1 MYRDGFLILRKAVPA
16 EMVSAARRVLNT
28 HLGALSQS
36 AQRSKEMAAV
46 RRAAAA
52 ASAVGRDPRLLDTF
66 NKTAVVKTVE
76 AFFGGPVNPAQGA
89 QVATKFPDDA
99 LMQVNESGYRNKDTP
114 FHSWFGHLDGLWS
127 GGTQVPDIG
136 EVFTPHKKRMWYRDP
151 ATNGASRTHPEFN
164 CNLSNFTALVGVA
177 LSDQRL
183 EGAGNL
189 GLLKG
194 GHRKME
200 RFFQQQRDAGG
211 PLGPDGP
218 GWPREHLE
226 APNGHGLRH
235 YPDAV
240 RHSYR
245 HSAAFTEDGHCWPK
259 PTLMKLA
266 PGDAV
271 IVHYATPHGATLVSG
286 PDPRFMLY
294 FRTTPKSRAEKNRSI
309 YPDALC
315 DTWLEWKGMDL

>member
-36 AQRSKEMAAV
+36 AQRSKKMAAV

-52 ASAVGRDPRLLDTF
+52 SAMGSDPRLLDTF

-76 AFFGGPVNPAQGA
+76 AFFGSPVKPAQRA

-114 FHSWFGHLDGLWS
+114 FHGWFGHLDGLWN
-127 GGTQVPDIG
+127 GGTPVPDVD
-136 EVFTPHKKRMWYRDP
+136 EVFTPYKKRMWYRDP
-151 ATNGASRTHPEFN
+151 STNGTSRTHPEFN

-183 EGAGNL
+183 EGTGNL

-194 GHRKME
+194 AHRKMG
-200 RFFQQQRDAGG
+200 RFFQKQRDAVG

-245 HSAAFTEDGHCWPK
+245 RNAAFTEDGHCWPK

-271 IVHYATPHGATLVSG
+271 IVHHATPHGATLISG

-294 FRTTPKSRAEKNRSI
+294 FRTTPKSRPEKNRSI

-315 DTWLEWKGMDL
+315 DIWLEWKGMDL